1 MSTRLRRSRPDW
13 ERGQGARVIRR
24 GQGFSLPELVI
35 VIAISGIVAAT
46 VTALL
51 ARPLEGYVALER
63 RAELVDVA
71 EMALRRLQRDVR
83 RALPNSVRVTM
94 AGTRTCV
101 EMMTTVDGVSYRA
114 GPPPGPQ
121 TRWLEFDAADG
132 DFNILGHFR
141 NLVPGVQPAG
151 RRLAVYSTGATDAGG
166 TPLAGANVY
175 AAPSLGPT
183 PPVGSHIITPAGTT
197 ITITTGANEDQ
208 VNLSPGHQFAFSSP
222 QQRAYLVEGV
232 VSYMCDTAPATRTL
246 TRYWD
251 YTLNAAQACTVAGLT
266 SAGSGLALVAN
277 QVSGCNFAYAPG
289 DLSRRGQLTAQLA
302 IQDAPSAEQ
311 VTLLHQI
318 HVDNVP

>member
-1 MSTRLRRSRPDW
+1 MLSQIRLPVVGHEPHAFGTRCC
-13 ERGQGARVIRR
+13 
-24 GQGFSLPELVI
+24 QGFSLAELVI
-35 VIAISGIVAAT
+35 VIAISGIIAAM

-71 EMALRRLQRDVR
+71 EMALRRLQRDIR
-83 RALPNSVRVTM
+83 RALPNSVRVTTVG
-94 AGTRTCV
+94 ARACV
-101 EMMTTVDGVSYRA
+101 EMLTTVDGVSYRA
-114 GPPPGPQ
+114 GPPPGPP
-121 TRWLEFDAADG
+121 TRWLEFDGSDT

-141 NLVPGVQPAG
+141 NVAPGVQPAG
-151 RRLAVYSTGATDAGG
+151 RRLTIYSTGATDAVG

-183 PPVGSHIITPAGTT
+183 PPVGSHIITPVGTT
-197 ITITTGANEDQ
+197 LTITAGVNEDQ

-232 VSYMCDTAPATRTL
+232 VSYMCDTSAGTRTL

-251 YTLNAAQACTVAGLT
+251 YNPSAAQACTPGGLT
-266 SAGSGLALVAN
+266 DPGSGSALVAN
-277 QVSGCNFAYAPG
+277 QISGCSFSYAPG
-289 DLSRRGQLTAQLA
+289 TLSRRGQLSAQLA
-302 IQDAPSAEQ
+302 VQDAPSAEQ